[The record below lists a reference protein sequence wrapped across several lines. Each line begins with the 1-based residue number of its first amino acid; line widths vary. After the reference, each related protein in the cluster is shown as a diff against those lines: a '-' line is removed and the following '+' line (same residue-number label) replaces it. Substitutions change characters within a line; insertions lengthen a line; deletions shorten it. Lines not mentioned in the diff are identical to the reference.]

1 MSTGVVIR
9 VVDDDQSFRT
19 AVSRLL
25 RAAGHEVREYAS
37 AGDFLLAEADQEPG
51 CVLLDLRMP
60 GPSGLDLQASLARS
74 DQSLPIIFLT
84 GHGNVPL
91 TVRAMKAGATDFLVK
106 PVRREALLS
115 AIRIAIEKDRESRAR
130 REELRSLRAR
140 YDALSNREREVLEHV
155 VAGRLNKQ
163 IASAIGA
170 AERTVKAHRARVM
183 LKMQV
188 TSVAELVRVTDR
200 LLGSRRDKPEAPP
213 HASSAPSVE

>member
-130 REELRSLRAR
+130 REELRSLRTR

-213 HASSAPSVE
+213 HSPSAPSVE